1 MKIDIGI
8 IGAMEEEVSLLA
20 SSLSDSHI
28 ESFSGMNFYIG
39 TLHGKHVAVVKCG
52 IGKVFAAIAAEAMAI
67 KYSPSLIINTGVG
80 GAIAAGLKT
89 GDIVIADKLV
99 QHDMD
104 TSPIG
109 DPKGLISGINKI
121 YFDADKR
128 AVDLAKTLAKAMGVN
143 AKVGTIAS
151 GDVFVAS
158 TELKKRISTEFSAS
172 VCEMEGG
179 AIAHAAYV
187 NSIPCCVIRAI
198 SDSADGEATVD
209 YPTFVKSSS
218 EISARLTSLLV
229 KEY

>member
-20 SSLSDSHI
+20 ASLSDAYT
-28 ESFSGMNFYIG
+28 ECVSGMKFYIG
-39 TLHGKHVAVVKCG
+39 KLHNKTVAVVKCG
-52 IGKVFAAIAAEAMAI
+52 IGKVFAAIASEAMAI

-80 GAIAAGLKT
+80 GAIAEGLST
-89 GDIVIADKLV
+89 GDIVIADRLV

-104 TSPIG
+104 TTPIG

-128 AVDLAKTLAKAMGVN
+128 AVSLAKSLADTMGVN
-143 AKVGTIAS
+143 AKIGTIAS

-158 TELKKRISTEFSAS
+158 SELKEKISKEFSAS

-179 AIAHAAYV
+179 SIAHVAYV

-198 SDSADGEATVD
+198 SDSADGEASVD

-218 EISARLTSLLV
+218 EVSARLTSLLV

>member
-1 MKIDIGI
+1 MKVDIGI
-8 IGAMEEEVSLLA
+8 IGAMEEEVSLLV
-20 SSLSDSHI
+20 SSLADTVC
-28 ESFSGMNFYIG
+28 ESVSGMRFYVG
-39 TLHGKHVAVVKCG
+39 TLHGKRVAVVKCG
-52 IGKVFAAIAAEAMAI
+52 IGKVFAAIACEAMAI

-80 GAIAAGLKT
+80 GAIADGLTT
-89 GDIVIADKLV
+89 GDIVVADKLV

-121 YFDADKR
+121 YFDADTR
-128 AVDLAKTLAKAMGVN
+128 AVALAKRLADSMGIN
-143 AKVGTIAS
+143 ARVGTIAS

-158 TELKKRISTEFSAS
+158 KELKNKISSEFSAS

-198 SDSADGEATVD
+198 SDSADGKATVD

-218 EISARLTSLLV
+218 LVSARLTSMLV

>member
-8 IGAMEEEVSLLA
+8 IGAMEEEVSLLV
-20 SSLSDSHI
+20 SSLSDCTTECVST
-28 ESFSGMNFYIG
+28 MTFYVG
-39 TLHGKHVAVVKCG
+39 TLHTKRVAIVKCG
-52 IGKVFAAIAAEAMAI
+52 IGKVFAAIACEAMAI

-80 GAIAAGLKT
+80 GAIADGLTT

-121 YFDADKR
+121 YFDTDGR
-128 AVDLAKTLAKAMGVN
+128 AVELAASLAKKLGIDAKI
-143 AKVGTIAS
+143 GTIAS
-151 GDVFVAS
+151 GDMFVAS
-158 TELKKRISTEFSAS
+158 SEVKERIRYEFSAS

-179 AIAHAAYV
+179 AIAHTAYV

-198 SDSADGEATVD
+198 SDSADGEASVD